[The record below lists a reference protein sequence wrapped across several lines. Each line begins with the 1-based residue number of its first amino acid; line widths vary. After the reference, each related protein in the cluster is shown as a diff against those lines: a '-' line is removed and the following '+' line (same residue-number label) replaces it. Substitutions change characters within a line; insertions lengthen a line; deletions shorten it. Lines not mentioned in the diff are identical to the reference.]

1 MEKLNLIRL
10 KLCYQTTYHKV
21 GVMLQHS
28 FAEFWERFE
37 DFLAIFYFSPKIFLE
52 NFGQQVPVVNQP
64 KS

>member
-1 MEKLNLIRL
+1 MFR
-10 KLCYQTTYHKV
+10 YQTIYHKL

-28 FAEFWERFE
+28 FAEFWRRFE
-37 DFLAIFYFSPKIFLE
+37 DFLAIFYFYPKFFLE